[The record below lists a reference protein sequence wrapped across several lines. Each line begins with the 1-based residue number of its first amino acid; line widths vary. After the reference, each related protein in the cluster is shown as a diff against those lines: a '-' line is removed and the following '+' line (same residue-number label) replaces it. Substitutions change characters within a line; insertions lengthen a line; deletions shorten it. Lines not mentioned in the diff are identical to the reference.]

1 MPHITRRD
9 FLNGVALT
17 VASGLTPAAQL
28 AAVPLRYPPALTGL
42 RGHHDGSFEAAHRMR
57 DGETPPLDDLAIEE
71 RYDLVVVGAGIS
83 GLSAAWFYRKRNP
96 QARILILDNHDDFGG
111 HAKRNEFTIDRRL
124 LLSYGGSES
133 LQSPKALYSGVAK
146 GLLKDLGVDIARF
159 ETAFERKLY
168 PSLGL
173 SRGVFF
179 SREAFGRDVL
189 VTGDPA
195 SMVADDLTPDLLNA
209 KPLKDFIAGFPL
221 SDADKAK
228 LLSLYDTRLDPLPGK
243 SAEEKIAILDKTS
256 YRDYLVK
263 VCGCSE
269 RIANCWHG
277 RSLDFTALASDL
289 IPASFARE
297 MGFPG
302 FAGLGLPE
310 ESSPERDE
318 PYIYHFPDGNA
329 SLARLLVRALI
340 PGVASGK
347 TMEDI
352 VLARFSY
359 DRLDRADQKVRVR
372 LDSTCVNVKNM
383 GDAVSLVYLRD
394 GKAHRVQARHAVLAC
409 FNMAIPYMMPELPE
423 AQRNALLRNVKAPL
437 VYTKVLIRDWQAFA
451 KLGVHEIS
459 APMSFHCRIKLDYPV
474 SLGGYKHPRKP
485 SEPMCLHMVHV
496 PNESNPGMEARDM
509 FRIGRMKLL
518 DMTFADFEKHIRDDL
533 ERILGPGGFSS
544 RRDIAAITVNR
555 WSHGYS
561 YGANSLFDEDDHEA
575 TVRKARKPFGRVAI
589 ANSDSDWHA
598 YAHTAIDQAERAV
611 REVME
616 PRVTSP

>member
-9 FLNGVALT
+9 FFNGMALT
-17 VASGLTPAAQL
+17 VAAGLTPAAQL
-28 AAVPLRYPPALTGL
+28 AASPSRYPPALTGM
-42 RGHHDGSFEAAHRMR
+42 RGHHDGSFEAAHDLR
-57 DGETPPLDDLAIEE
+57 DGQVPSFDTVPVEE

-83 GLSAAWFYRKRNP
+83 GLAAAFFYRRQNP

-111 HAKRNEFTIDRRL
+111 HAKRNEFTYKRRL

-133 LQSPKALYSGVAK
+133 LQSPKALYSAVAK

-179 SREAFGRDVL
+179 GREAFGRDVL

-195 SMVADDLTPDLLNA
+195 TTVADDLTPELLNA
-209 KPLKDFIAGFPL
+209 RPLAEFIAGFPL
-221 SDADKAK
+221 PDADKAR
-228 LLSLYDTRLDPLPGK
+228 LLALYDPEQDPLAGK
-243 SAEEKIAILDKTS
+243 TAEEKLALLEKTS
-256 YRDYLVK
+256 YRDYLIK

-269 RIANCWHG
+269 AIANCFHG
-277 RSLDFTALASDL
+277 RSLDFTALASDM

-310 ESSPERDE
+310 DSSPERDE

-329 SLARLLVRALI
+329 SLARLMVRALV
-340 PGVASGK
+340 PGVAPGK
-347 TMEDI
+347 TMDDI
-352 VLARFSY
+352 VLARFKY
-359 DRLDRADQKVRVR
+359 DRLDRPDQRVRIR
-372 LDSTCVNVKNM
+372 LDSICVKVKN
-383 GDAVSLVYLRD
+383 GGGVVDLVYLRN
-394 GKAHRVQARHAVLAC
+394 GKPHRVQGRHAILAC

-437 VYTKVLIRDWQAFA
+437 VYTKVVLRDWQAFA

-459 APMSFHCRIKLDYPV
+459 APMSFHCRVKLDYPV

-485 SEPMCLHMVHV
+485 AEPICVHMVHV
-496 PNESNPGMEARDM
+496 PNESSPGMEARDQ
-509 FRIGRMKLL
+509 FRLGRMQLL
-518 DMTFADFEKHIRDDL
+518 EMTFADFEKHIRGDL
-533 ERILGPGGFSS
+533 DRMLGPGGFSS

-561 YGANSLFDEDDHEA
+561 YGANSLFDDGDHEE
-575 TVRKARKPFGRVAI
+575 TVKAARKPLGRVAI
-589 ANSDSDWHA
+589 ANSDADWHA

-611 REVME
+611 REVMG
-616 PRVTSP
+616 S

>member
-1 MPHITRRD
+1 MPRITRRD
-9 FLNGVALT
+9 FFNGMALT
-17 VASGLTPAAQL
+17 VAAGLTPAAQL
-28 AAVPLRYPPALTGL
+28 AAAPARYPPALTGL
-42 RGHHDGSFEAAHRMR
+42 RGHHDGSFEAAHRLR
-57 DGETPPLDDLAIEE
+57 DGDVPSFERLAVEE

-83 GLSAAWFYRKRNP
+83 GLAAAHFYVRKNP

-111 HAKRNEFTIDRRL
+111 HAKRNEFTYGRRL

-133 LQSPKALYSGVAK
+133 LQSPKALYSDVAK

-159 ETAFERKLY
+159 ETAFERRLY

-179 SREAFGRDVL
+179 AKEAFGRDLL
-189 VTGDPA
+189 VTGDP
-195 SMVADDLTPDLLNA
+195 STGVADDLTPDLLNA
-209 KPLKDFIAGFPL
+209 KPLADFIAGFPL

-228 LLSLYDTRLDPLPGK
+228 LLSLHDPKTDPLAGK
-243 SAEEKIAILDKTS
+243 SDAEKLEMLEKTS
-256 YRDYLVK
+256 YRDYLIK
-263 VCGCSE
+263 VCGASE
-269 RIANCWHG
+269 QIANCFHG

-297 MGFPG
+297 MGLPG

-310 ESSPERDE
+310 ESSPEREE

-340 PGVASGK
+340 PGVAPGR
-347 TMEDI
+347 TMDDI
-352 VLARFSY
+352 VLAKFRY
-359 DRLDRADQKVRVR
+359 ERLDRPDQTVRLR
-372 LDSTCVNVKNM
+372 LDSTCINVKTS
-383 GDAVSLVYLRD
+383 GAGVDLVYLR
-394 GKAHRVQARHAVLAC
+394 GEQAHRVQAKHAVLAC
-409 FNMAIPYMMPELPE
+409 FNMAIPYMMPDLPE
-423 AQRNALLRNVKAPL
+423 AQRNALARNVKAPL
-437 VYTKVLIRDWQAFA
+437 VYTKVLLRDWHAFA
-451 KLGVHEIS
+451 RLGVHEIS
-459 APMSFHCRIKLDYPV
+459 APMSFHCRVKLDYPV
-474 SLGGYKHPRKP
+474 SLGGYRHPRKP

-518 DMTFADFEKHIRDDL
+518 EMTFADFEKHVRDDL
-533 ERILGPGGFSS
+533 DRMLGPGGFDS

-561 YGANSLFDEDDHEA
+561 YGVNSLFDEGDQEA
-575 TVRKARKPFGRVAI
+575 TVTEARRPFGRVAI

-598 YAHTAIDQAERAV
+598 YAHTAIDQAARAV
-611 REVME
+611 REV
-616 PRVTSP
+616 TGL

>member
-9 FLNGVALT
+9 FFNGMALT
-17 VASGLTPAAQL
+17 VATGLTPAAQL
-28 AAVPLRYPPALTGL
+28 AAASSRYPPALTGM
-42 RGHHDGSFEAAHRMR
+42 RGHHDGSFEAAHKLR
-57 DGETPPLDDLAIEE
+57 DGEMPPLDNLAVEE
-71 RYDLVVVGAGIS
+71 RYDLVVVGGGIS
-83 GLSAAWFYRKRNP
+83 GLSAAWFYRKQNP

-111 HAKRNEFTIDRRL
+111 HAKRNEFTLDRRL

-179 SREAFGRDVL
+179 AKEAFGRDAL

-209 KPLKDFIAGFPL
+209 KPLAEFIAGFPL
-221 SDADKAK
+221 SDTDKAM
-228 LLSLYDTRLDPLPGK
+228 LLSLFDPKQDPLAGK
-243 SAEEKIAILDKTS
+243 NADEKTAILDKTS
-256 YRDYLVK
+256 YRDYLIK
-263 VCGCSE
+263 LCGCSE
-269 RIANCWHG
+269 AIANCWHG
-277 RSLDFTALASDL
+277 RSLDFTALASDM

-329 SLARLLVRALI
+329 SLARLLVRALV
-340 PGVASGK
+340 PGVAPGK
-347 TMEDI
+347 TMDDI
-352 VLARFSY
+352 VLAKFNY
-359 DRLDRADQKVRVR
+359 DRLDRPDQKVRIR
-372 LDSTCVNVKNM
+372 LDSTCINVKNV
-383 GDAVSLVYLRD
+383 GDAVSLVYYRD
-394 GKAHRVQARHAVLAC
+394 GKVHRVRAKHAVLAC
-409 FNMAIPYMMPELPE
+409 FNMAIPYMMPDLPE
-423 AQRNALLRNVKAPL
+423 DQRNALQRNVKAPL
-437 VYTKVLIRDWQAFA
+437 VYTKVLLRDWQAFA
-451 KLGVHEIS
+451 KLGVHEIA
-459 APMSFHCRIKLDYPV
+459 APMSFHCRVKLDYPV

-496 PNESNPGMEARDM
+496 PNESNPGMEARDQ
-509 FRIGRMKLL
+509 FRLGRMQLL
-518 DMTFADFEKHIRDDL
+518 EMTFADFEKRIRGDL
-533 ERILGPGGFSS
+533 DRMLGPGGFSS
-544 RRDIAAITVNR
+544 TRDIAAITVNR

-561 YGANSLFDEDDHEA
+561 YGENSLFDGPEHEE
-575 TVRKARKPFGRVAI
+575 TVKDARKPMGRVAI

-611 REVME
+611 REVLAG
-616 PRVTSP
+616 

>member
-1 MPHITRRD
+1 MSQITRRD
-9 FLNGVALT
+9 FFNGMALT

-28 AAVPLRYPPALTGL
+28 AAAPGRYPPALTGM
-42 RGHHDGSFEAAHRMR
+42 RGHHDGSFEAAHRLR
-57 DGETPPLDDLAIEE
+57 DGDIPKYDALAIEE

-111 HAKRNEFTIDRRL
+111 HAKRNEFTINRRL

-133 LQSPKALYSGVAK
+133 LQSPKALYSDVAK
-146 GLLKDLGVDIARF
+146 GLLKDLGVDISRF

-179 SREAFGRDVL
+179 AKEAFGRDAL

-195 SMVADDLTPDLLNA
+195 TMVADDLTPALLNA
-209 KPLKDFIAGFPL
+209 KPLAEFIGGFPL

-228 LLSLYDTRLDPLPGK
+228 LLWLHDPKNDPLAGK
-243 SAEEKIAILDKTS
+243 SEAEKLEVLEKTS

-263 VCGCSE
+263 LCGCSAA
-269 RIANCWHG
+269 IADCWHG

-310 ESSPERDE
+310 EASAERDE

-329 SLARLLVRALI
+329 SIVRLLVRALI
-340 PGVASGK
+340 PGVAPGK
-347 TMEDI
+347 TMDDV
-352 VLARFSY
+352 VLAKFKY
-359 DRLDRADQKVRVR
+359 DRLDRPDQRVRIR
-372 LDSTCVNVKNM
+372 LDSTCLHVRNS
-383 GDAVSLVYLRD
+383 GSAADLFYIRG
-394 GKAHRVQARHAVLAC
+394 GKVHRVQAKHAILAC
-409 FNMAIPYMMPELPE
+409 FNMAIPYMMPDLPE
-423 AQRNALLRNVKAPL
+423 GQRNALARNVKAPL
-437 VYTKVLIRDWQAFA
+437 VYTKVLLRDWQAFA
-451 KLGVHEIS
+451 RLGVHEIS
-459 APMSFHCRIKLDYPV
+459 APMSFHCRVKLDYPV

-485 SEPMCLHMVHV
+485 SEPICLHMVHV
-496 PNESNPGMEARDM
+496 PNESNPGMEARDQ
-509 FRIGRMKLL
+509 FRLGRMQLL
-518 DMTFADFEKHIRDDL
+518 DMTFADFEKRIRDDL
-533 ERILGPGGFSS
+533 DRMLGAGGFSS
-544 RRDIAAITVNR
+544 GRDIAAITVNR

-561 YGANSLFDEDDHEA
+561 YGLNSLFDGDDHEE
-575 TVRKARKPFGRVAI
+575 TVKQARRPMGRVAI

-611 REVME
+611 REVTG
-616 PRVTSP
+616 R

>member
-1 MPHITRRD
+1 MPRITRRD
-9 FLNGVALT
+9 FFNGMALT
-17 VASGLTPAAQL
+17 VAAGLTPAAQL
-28 AAVPLRYPPALTGL
+28 AAAPARYPPALTGL
-42 RGHHDGSFEAAHRMR
+42 RGHHDGSFEAAHRLR
-57 DGETPPLDDLAIEE
+57 DGDVPSFERLAIEE

-83 GLSAAWFYRKRNP
+83 GLAAAHFYARKNP

-111 HAKRNEFTIDRRL
+111 HAKRNEFTYGRRL

-133 LQSPKALYSGVAK
+133 LQSPKALYSDVAK

-159 ETAFERKLY
+159 ETAFERRLY

-179 SREAFGRDVL
+179 AKEAFGRDLL
-189 VTGDPA
+189 VTGDP
-195 SMVADDLTPDLLNA
+195 STGVADDLTPDLLNA
-209 KPLKDFIAGFPL
+209 KPLADFIAGFPL

-228 LLSLYDTRLDPLPGK
+228 LLSLHDPKTDPLAGK
-243 SAEEKIAILDKTS
+243 SDAEKLEMLEKTS
-256 YRDYLVK
+256 YRDYLIK
-263 VCGCSE
+263 VCGASE
-269 RIANCWHG
+269 QIANCFHG

-297 MGFPG
+297 MGLPG

-310 ESSPERDE
+310 ESSPEREE

-340 PGVASGK
+340 PGVAPGR
-347 TMEDI
+347 TMDDI
-352 VLARFSY
+352 VLAKFRY
-359 DRLDRADQKVRVR
+359 ERLDRPDQTVRLR
-372 LDSTCVNVKNM
+372 LDSTCINVKTS
-383 GDAVSLVYLRD
+383 GAGVDLVYLR
-394 GKAHRVQARHAVLAC
+394 GEQAHRVQAKHAVLAC
-409 FNMAIPYMMPELPE
+409 FNMAIPYMMPDLPE
-423 AQRNALLRNVKAPL
+423 AQRNALARNVKAPL
-437 VYTKVLIRDWQAFA
+437 VYTKVLLRDWHAFA
-451 KLGVHEIS
+451 RLGVHEIS
-459 APMSFHCRIKLDYPV
+459 APMSFHCRVKLDYPV
-474 SLGGYKHPRKP
+474 SLGGYRHPRKP

-518 DMTFADFEKHIRDDL
+518 EMTFADFEKHVRDDL
-533 ERILGPGGFSS
+533 DRMLGPGGFDS

-561 YGANSLFDEDDHEA
+561 YGVNSLFDEGDQEA
-575 TVRKARKPFGRVAI
+575 TVTEARRPFGRVAI

-598 YAHTAIDQAERAV
+598 YAHTAIDQAARAV
-611 REVME
+611 REV
-616 PRVTSP
+616 TGL

>member
-1 MPHITRRD
+1 MPRITRRD
-9 FLNGVALT
+9 FFNGMALT

-28 AAVPLRYPPALTGL
+28 AAAPGRYPPALTGM
-42 RGHHDGSFEAAHRMR
+42 RGHHDGSFEAAHRLR
-57 DGETPPLDDLAIEE
+57 DGDIPKYDTLAIEE

-83 GLSAAWFYRKRNP
+83 GLSATWFYRKRNP

-111 HAKRNEFTIDRRL
+111 HAKRNEFTINRRL

-133 LQSPKALYSGVAK
+133 LQSPKALYSDVAK

-179 SREAFGRDVL
+179 AKEAFGRDVL

-195 SMVADDLTPDLLNA
+195 TMVADDLTPALLNA
-209 KPLKDFIAGFPL
+209 KPLAEFIGGFPL

-228 LLSLYDTRLDPLPGK
+228 LLWLHDPKNDPLAGK
-243 SAEEKIAILDKTS
+243 SEAEKLEVLEKTS
-256 YRDYLVK
+256 YRDYLLK
-263 VCGCSE
+263 VCGCSAA
-269 RIANCWHG
+269 IADCWHG

-310 ESSPERDE
+310 EASAERDE

-329 SLARLLVRALI
+329 SIARLLVRALI
-340 PGVASGK
+340 PGVAPGK
-347 TMEDI
+347 TMDDI
-352 VLARFSY
+352 VLARFKY
-359 DRLDRADQKVRVR
+359 DRLDRPDQRVRIR
-372 LDSTCVNVKNM
+372 LDSTCLHVRNS
-383 GDAVSLVYLRD
+383 GSAADLFYIRG
-394 GKAHRVQARHAVLAC
+394 GKVHRVQAEHVILAC
-409 FNMAIPYMMPELPE
+409 FNMAIPYMMPDLPE
-423 AQRNALLRNVKAPL
+423 GQRNALARNVKAPL
-437 VYTKVLIRDWQAFA
+437 VYTKVLLRDWQAFA
-451 KLGVHEIS
+451 RLGVHEIS
-459 APMSFHCRIKLDYPV
+459 APMSFHCRVKLDYPV
-474 SLGGYKHPRKP
+474 SLGGYRHPRKP
-485 SEPMCLHMVHV
+485 SEPICLHMVHV
-496 PNESNPGMEARDM
+496 PNESNPGMEARDQ
-509 FRIGRMKLL
+509 FRLGRMQLL
-518 DMTFADFEKHIRDDL
+518 DMTFADFEKRIHDDL
-533 ERILGPGGFSS
+533 DRMLGAGGFSS
-544 RRDIAAITVNR
+544 GRDIAAITVNR

-561 YGANSLFDEDDHEA
+561 YGLNSLFDEDDHEE
-575 TVRKARKPFGRVAI
+575 TVKQARRPMGRVAI

-611 REVME
+611 REVTG
-616 PRVTSP
+616 R

>member
-1 MPHITRRD
+1 MTDITRRD
-9 FLNGVALT
+9 FFNGMALT
-17 VASGLTPAAQL
+17 VAAGLTPAAQL
-28 AAVPLRYPPALTGL
+28 AAAPARYPPALTGM
-42 RGHHDGSFEAAHRMR
+42 RGHHDGSFEAAHKLR
-57 DGETPPLDDLAIEE
+57 DGEMPKFDTLPIEE
-71 RYDLVVVGAGIS
+71 RYDLVVVGGGIS
-83 GLSAAWFYRKRNP
+83 GLAAAHFYRKKNP

-111 HAKRNEFTIDRRL
+111 HAKRNEFTYKGRL
-124 LLSYGGSES
+124 LLGYGGSES
-133 LQSPKALYSGVAK
+133 LQSPKALYSEVAK

-179 SREAFGRDVL
+179 ASEAFGRDVL

-195 SMVADDLTPDLLNA
+195 STVADDLTPDLLNA
-209 KPLKDFIAGFPL
+209 RPLAEFIAGFPL

-228 LLSLYDTRLDPLPGK
+228 LLMLYDPKNDPLADK
-243 SAEEKIAILDKTS
+243 SEAEKLEVLEKTS
-256 YRDYLVK
+256 YRDYLIK

-269 RIANCWHG
+269 AIANCFHG

-297 MGFPG
+297 MGLPG

-310 ESSPERDE
+310 ESSPEREE

-329 SLARLLVRALI
+329 SIARLLVRALI
-340 PGVASGK
+340 PGVAPGK
-347 TMEDI
+347 TMDDI
-352 VLARFSY
+352 VLARFKY
-359 DRLDRADQKVRVR
+359 DRLDRPDQKVRLR
-372 LDSTCVNVKNM
+372 LDSTCINVKTD
-383 GDAVSLVYLRD
+383 GAGVELVYLR
-394 GKAHRVQARHAVLAC
+394 GEKAHRVQAKHAVLAC
-409 FNMAIPYMMPELPE
+409 FNMAIPYMMPDLPE
-423 AQRNALLRNVKAPL
+423 AQRNALARNVKAPL

-459 APMSFHCRIKLDYPV
+459 APMSFHCRVKLDYPV

-533 ERILGPGGFSS
+533 DRMLGPGGFDS
-544 RRDIAAITVNR
+544 RRDVAAITVNR

-561 YGANSLFDEDDHEA
+561 YGVNSLFDEGDHEA
-575 TVRKARKPFGRVAI
+575 TVKEARKPFGRVAI

-611 REVME
+611 REVTDA
-616 PRVTSP
+616 RITSP